1 MYIVSPGFSFLL
13 NKRELFIQDH
23 SDGST
28 LCDDPQLLVPFPVRG
43 LFIHALCHMTASTSR
58 ETEDVPCP
66 NGRYGHIPSLTK
78 EDTSKHNVHS
88 NWAETWKARNVTARN
103 ASADFGIS
111 ALCHENLRAW
121 VSGMTRLLGLSWAEI
136 QLTWITTEIW
146 GWLVNYSKRSPI
158 QR

>member
-88 NWAETWKARNVTARN
+88 NWAETWKARNVGQCRLWHFCPLPWEPQSLGFWNDQTLGTELSRDTADLN
-103 ASADFGIS
+103 NDW
-111 ALCHENLRAW
+111 NLGVAC
-121 VSGMTRLLGLSWAEI
+121 
-136 QLTWITTEIW
+136 
-146 GWLVNYSKRSPI
+146 
-158 QR
+158 